1 MVDIILI
8 PESEETL
15 ICLLHMVRDLY
26 RIALNFNDRRIVIR
40 VTVYIRITA
49 RIHVVVHG
57 LRILGHT
64 VTQNRIDFVVL
75 IYLEKSEIVKCH
87 DIQTV
92 DQMAGL
98 NLYVLGERLTA
109 VLQELF
115 RADAALHM
123 CGKIVGDILPVRHSV
138 MISTELVVKPDRIRD
153 TGHRTYL
160 ICTARIITVDILKHL
175 DSCNILLIRR
185 TIRLGEVVARN
196 PGSVHD
202 ACRILGVANSV
213 IGNRARRV
221 VRRKAFRKYGL

>member
-40 VTVYIRITA
+40 VTVYIRVTA
-49 RIHVVVHG
+49 RVHVVVHG

-87 DIQTV
+87 NIQTI
-92 DQMAGL
+92 DQMTGL

-123 CGKIVGDILPVRHSV
+123 CGKIVGDILPV
-138 MISTELVVKPDRIRD
+138 
-153 TGHRTYL
+153 
-160 ICTARIITVDILKHL
+160 
-175 DSCNILLIRR
+175 
-185 TIRLGEVVARN
+185 
-196 PGSVHD
+196 
-202 ACRILGVANSV
+202 
-213 IGNRARRV
+213 
-221 VRRKAFRKYGL
+221 